1 MSRNKLYFLMA
12 GFCGLGFLWIGL
24 NLIEATHVEES
35 SLTPCLFK
43 NLTTFPCP
51 SCGSTRA
58 LLAIIRGNFG
68 KGFALNP
75 VGYIYLVGLLVVQI
89 WLLRD
94 FLIKKDSLYQFYL
107 KAEWVLKKRA
117 VAIPAIALL
126 IINWVWNFYKF
137 Y

>member
-1 MSRNKLYFLMA
+1 
-12 GFCGLGFLWIGL
+12 
-24 NLIEATHVEES
+24 
-35 SLTPCLFK
+35 
-43 NLTTFPCP
+43 
-51 SCGSTRA
+51 

-68 KGFALNP
+68 EGFTLNP
-75 VGYIYLVGLLVVQI
+75 IGYIYLVGLLVVPF

-94 FLIKKDSLYQFYL
+94 FTGRKDSLYRFYL
-107 KAEWVLKKRA
+107 HAEWVFKKRV